1 MTNKIELGYYIDD
14 LSIEVYRVKR
24 YGNTSYYYMYNI
36 VYIFRWKNIVFV
48 IGLQRKKCVFGM

>member
-24 YGNTSYYYMYNI
+24 YGNTSYYYMYDI
-36 VYIFRWKNIVFV
+36 VYIFR
-48 IGLQRKKCVFGM
+48 